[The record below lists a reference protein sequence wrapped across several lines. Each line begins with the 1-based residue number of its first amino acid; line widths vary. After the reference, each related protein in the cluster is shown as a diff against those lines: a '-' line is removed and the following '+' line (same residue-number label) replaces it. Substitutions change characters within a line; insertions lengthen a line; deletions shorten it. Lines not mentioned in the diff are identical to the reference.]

1 MNIAVS
7 GDQSIL
13 PNEKRDQPLDTLHT
27 MRMMVW
33 ARYYWPI
40 FDEQHL
46 WDHQY
51 QLMQRAKEAPI
62 YYLGQGS
69 NTVFMRNF
77 KGLIV
82 HLCTRGIEKLF
93 ENDQEVR
100 IKVAAGENWH
110 QWVEYCVTKGWYG
123 VENLVLIPGTVGA
136 APVQNIGAFGVEV
149 AQVVESIMIWDCQSG
164 EYFTLSKDDCQFAY
178 RSSIFQRQ
186 SQWLIISIVF
196 RLNKH
201 FSANL
206 TYQPLA
212 QWWDEQIIQRNSVPS
227 ARDLVN
233 HIIEIRKSRL
243 PDSKLLANS
252 GSFFCNPVI
261 DAQQHKHLCHD
272 YPDLP
277 TYPTADGR
285 YKLAAAWMIDY
296 LGLKGFS
303 VGDMAVHQNQ
313 ALVLVNKGRG
323 TPTQL
328 LYLVKIIQQAVF
340 SHFGVKFHTEPNLV

>member
-1 MNIAVS
+1 MCI
-7 GDQSIL
+7 
-13 PNEKRDQPLDTLHT
+13 RD
-27 MRMMVW
+27 R
-33 ARYYWPI
+33 
-40 FDEQHL
+40 
-46 WDHQY
+46 
-51 QLMQRAKEAPI
+51 
-62 YYLGQGS
+62 
-69 NTVFMRNF
+69 
-77 KGLIV
+77 
-82 HLCTRGIEKLF
+82 
-93 ENDQEVR
+93 
-100 IKVAAGENWH
+100 
-110 QWVEYCVTKGWYG
+110 
-123 VENLVLIPGTVGA
+123 
-136 APVQNIGAFGVEV
+136 
-149 AQVVESIMIWDCQSG
+149 
-164 EYFTLSKDDCQFAY
+164 
-178 RSSIFQRQ
+178 
-186 SQWLIISIVF
+186 
-196 RLNKH
+196 
-201 FSANL
+201 
-206 TYQPLA
+206 
-212 QWWDEQIIQRNSVPS
+212 WWDEQIIQRNSVPS

-252 GSFFCNPVI
+252 GSFFYNPVI

>member
-110 QWVEYCVTKGWYG
+110 
-123 VENLVLIPGTVGA
+123 
-136 APVQNIGAFGVEV
+136 
-149 AQVVESIMIWDCQSG
+149 
-164 EYFTLSKDDCQFAY
+164 
-178 RSSIFQRQ
+178 
-186 SQWLIISIVF
+186 
-196 RLNKH
+196 
-201 FSANL
+201 
-206 TYQPLA
+206 
-212 QWWDEQIIQRNSVPS
+212 
-227 ARDLVN
+227 
-233 HIIEIRKSRL
+233 
-243 PDSKLLANS
+243 
-252 GSFFCNPVI
+252 
-261 DAQQHKHLCHD
+261 
-272 YPDLP
+272 
-277 TYPTADGR
+277 
-285 YKLAAAWMIDY
+285 
-296 LGLKGFS
+296 
-303 VGDMAVHQNQ
+303 
-313 ALVLVNKGRG
+313 
-323 TPTQL
+323 
-328 LYLVKIIQQAVF
+328 
-340 SHFGVKFHTEPNLV
+340 